1 MINLY
6 VIGNEKIYSNKKNFY
21 CPNIDFKTIVEGLNK
36 YFKVILIARFCSQK
50 QIFKINHNKIFVSP
64 NIISYIRCVVLSF
77 KNLKSNKYLIISI
90 TPYTFCAFL
99 ILQFFSNKIYLYL
112 RSDGHKEYERIL
124 GKQWAFLYSFM
135 YFFFLKK
142 AKIISCGKELVQ
154 NKKFFLVNPS
164 ELDEYWFKN
173 QKNIFYEKKI
183 KLLYVGRI
191 RIEKGI
197 FNFLNLF
204 KKLDDRFQ
212 LTIIGDRYHGHFNI
226 KNILFKNF
234 FSNVKHLIKQYDKH
248 HILILPSYTESH
260 PKVVY
265 EALSRLRPV
274 LIFDDIK
281 HIIRDMNGIFVS
293 KRNLKDFLKTIDQI
307 FKKYKFIKKVILKNN
322 FPKKNT
328 FILQLYK
335 ILR

>member
-21 CPNIDFKTIVEGLNK
+21 CPNIDFKTIVEGLHK

-90 TPYTFCAFL
+90 THYTFCAFL

-135 YFFFLKK
+135 YFFFLKR

-173 QKNIFYEKKI
+173 QKNIFYYKKI
-183 KLLYVGRI
+183 KLIYVGRI
-191 RIEKGI
+191 RIYKGI
-197 FNFLNLF
+197 FNWIYVSQETSSVRYISPYTLITNVRSSSPCNLNTGNCVVCISH
-204 KKLDDRFQ
+204 
-212 LTIIGDRYHGHFNI
+212 LT
-226 KNILFKNF
+226 L
-234 FSNVKHLIKQYDKH
+234 
-248 HILILPSYTESH
+248 
-260 PKVVY
+260 
-265 EALSRLRPV
+265 
-274 LIFDDIK
+274 
-281 HIIRDMNGIFVS
+281 VS
-293 KRNLKDFLKTIDQI
+293 CGCEVD
-307 FKKYKFIKKVILKNN
+307 
-322 FPKKNT
+322 
-328 FILQLYK
+328 
-335 ILR
+335 